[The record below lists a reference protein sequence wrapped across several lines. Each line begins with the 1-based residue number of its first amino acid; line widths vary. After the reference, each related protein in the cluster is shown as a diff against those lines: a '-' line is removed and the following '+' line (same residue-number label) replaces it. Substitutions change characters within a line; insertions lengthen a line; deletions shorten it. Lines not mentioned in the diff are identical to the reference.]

1 MKTKTFFQRVAASV
15 SEQIARTSSFRQVF
29 SLTLK
34 PTLLALTASL
44 ATAQEAPKP
53 AVDFAKDIAPI
64 LEFNCVNCHDANEAK
79 AELRFDRAD
88 LFRKGGEGGPVFVS
102 GKPDE
107 SIMIELVTL
116 PEDDVDVMPPKGR
129 LLHKHEIEKLEQWI
143 AAGAPWPEEMV
154 LVAKNED
161 EFKGP
166 EALPEKGK
174 AITKVEVFPREFT
187 LETERDFQSLVVMA
201 TYADDT
207 TLDVAKNAA
216 FQFAD
221 PSLVELKARNIFK
234 PKKDGQTELTVTV
247 GKHQVKVPVTV
258 KGATEPRPVSF
269 NLDVMPVFMR
279 EDCNTGSCHGSA
291 RGQDGF
297 MLSLFGY
304 DPKGDH
310 HRLTREMAGHR
321 VNLAIPEES
330 LLVEKSIEAVP
341 HTGGKLFEK
350 GSDSWQT
357 MVEWVA
363 EGISYDEEAPHVV
376 GLELYPP
383 KLVLE
388 GDGATQQ
395 MTVRAKYSDGHD
407 RDVTNLAVFMTNNDP
422 TATVT
427 EDGLVTAGKRGEA
440 FIMARFETKTTGIQ
454 CIVIPENLEYTRP
467 TVPEENYIDKLVHE
481 KLHKLRIIPSGTC
494 TDEQFLRRVTLD
506 VAGQLP
512 TVEEFHAFV
521 ADKDPK
527 KRAKKIDELLE
538 RKEFTEMWVMKWSEL
553 LQIRS
558 DTNVARGISYKA
570 ALLYYN
576 WLKERIAANQPFNT
590 IVSELLGSTG
600 GTFRNPATNFYQV
613 ERDNLKLSENVAQVF
628 MGFRLQCAQCH
639 NHPFDRWTMDDYYS
653 WAAFFSQIGR
663 KQADDP
669 REQVI
674 YNRGSGDVKHI
685 VGGKVMPPKF
695 LGGDVPDVKGK
706 DRREILGDW
715 LASTENPYFSKNV
728 ANIVWQHFLGVGII
742 DPVDDVRVS
751 NPASNPELLEAM
763 AMKFQG
769 DYNYDFKQLVRDI
782 CNSRTYQRSTK
793 TNPSNAA
800 DLNNFARAKVRRQ
813 RAEVMLD
820 TITQVTETKNKFT
833 GLPLGARA
841 VQIADG
847 RTTNYFLTTFGRA
860 RRDTVCSCEVRADPS
875 LSQALHLMNGE
886 TVSQK
891 IDQGGLVK
899 KLVGEGKTPQQIIEE
914 IYIRSL
920 TRKPTPDETKQLLGQ
935 VAAVGDDAA
944 QKQLVL
950 NDVFWAVLN
959 SKEFMF
965 NH

>member
-1 MKTKTFFQRVAASV
+1 MKAKSIFPRLTGLTAFFA
-15 SEQIARTSSFRQVF
+15 
-29 SLTLK
+29 LTLAQAQDAAK
-34 PTLLALTASL
+34 PAA
-44 ATAQEAPKP
+44 P
-53 AVDFAKDIAPI
+53 AVDFARDIAPI
-64 LEFNCVNCHDANEAK
+64 LEFNCVSCHDSREAK
-79 AELRFDRAD
+79 ADLRFDRAD
-88 LFRKGGEGGPVFVS
+88 LFRKGGEGGPVFES
-102 GKPDE
+102 GHPGK
-107 SIMIELVTL
+107 SLMIELVSL
-116 PEDDVDVMPPKGR
+116 PEDDSDVMPPKGR
-129 LLHKHEIEKLEQWI
+129 LLHKHEIEKLSQWI
-143 AAGAPWPEEMV
+143 AAGAPWPEGV
-154 LVAKNED
+154 TLAAKSEED
-161 EFKGP
+161 FKGP
-166 EALPEKGK
+166 QALPDKGK
-174 AITKVEVFPREFT
+174 ALAKVEVFPREFT
-187 LETERDFQSLVVMA
+187 LETERDIQSLVVMA
-201 TYADDT
+201 TYDDDT
-207 TLDVAKNAA
+207 TLDVTKNAA
-216 FQFAD
+216 FDFAD
-221 PSLVELKARNIFK
+221 PSLVELKTRNIFK
-234 PKKDGQTELTVTV
+234 PKKDGQTELTVSV

-258 KGATEPRPVSF
+258 KGAASPRPISF

-279 EDCNTGSCHGSA
+279 ENCNTGSCHGSA

-310 HRLTREMAGHR
+310 FRLTREMAGRR

-350 GSDSWQT
+350 GSDSWKT

-363 EGISYDEEAPHVV
+363 EDVPYEEAAPHVV
-376 GLELYPP
+376 DLELYPP

-407 RDVTNLAVFMTNNDP
+407 RDVTNLAVFLTNNEP
-422 TATVT
+422 TAEVT

-440 FIMARFETKTTGIQ
+440 FIMARFETKTVGIQ

-467 TVPEENYIDKLVHE
+467 AMPETNYIDKLVHA
-481 KLHKLRIIPSGTC
+481 KLHKLRVIPSGAC
-494 TDEQFLRRVTLD
+494 GDDQFLRRVTLD
-506 VAGQLP
+506 VIGQLP
-512 TVEEFHAFV
+512 SAEEFSAFM

-527 KRAKKIDELLE
+527 KRAKKIDELLD

-558 DTNVARGISYKA
+558 DANVNLGISYKA
-570 ALLYYN
+570 TLLYYN

-590 IVSELLGSTG
+590 IVQELLASSG
-600 GTFRNPATNFYQV
+600 GTFRNPETNFYQV

-685 VGGKVMPPKF
+685 VGGRVMEPKF
-695 LGGDVPDVKGK
+695 LGGTVPDVKDK
-706 DRREILGDW
+706 DRREVLAGW
-715 LASTENPYFSKNV
+715 LATPENPYFSRNIS
-728 ANIVWQHFLGVGII
+728 NIVWQHFFGVGII

-751 NPASNPELLEAM
+751 NPASNPELLDALAE
-763 AMKFQG
+763 KFQG
-769 DYNYDFKQLVRDI
+769 AYNYDFKQLIRDI
-782 CNSRTYQRSTK
+782 CNSQTYQRSTQ
-793 TNPSNAA
+793 TNPSNET

-820 TITQVTETKNKFT
+820 TITQVTDTKNKFT

-860 RRDTVCSCEVRADPS
+860 TRDTVCSCEVRMDPS

-891 IDQGGLVK
+891 IEQGGLVK
-899 KLVGEGKTPQQIIEE
+899 KRLGEGKTPEQIIEE
-914 IYIRSL
+914 IYVRSF
-920 TRKPTPDETKQLLGQ
+920 TRKPTPDEINQLKGQ
-935 VAAVGDDAA
+935 LAAAGDDAA
-944 QKQLVL
+944 QKELAL